1 MTPSESHHASQ
12 VQTEAAVAALMVWV
26 TAAQKSLEADKL
38 DGMARARLGEL
49 IINACRY
56 LGEREVAM
64 KKVKDKAEFDAL
76 PSTLSLR
83 QKLSGLHSS
92 GQIS

>member
-1 MTPSESHHASQ
+1 MTPSESQLASQ
-12 VQTEAAVAALMVWV
+12 VQTEAAVAALMVWI
-26 TAAQKSLEADKL
+26 TAAQKSLAADKM

-56 LGEREVAM
+56 LGEREVVT
-64 KKVKDKAEFDAL
+64 KKAKDKAEYDWL
-76 PSTLSLR
+76 PSTLALR
-83 QKLSGLHSS
+83 EKLNSLHSS